1 MRNFLTLS
9 IFACFFSSCNNEEPI
24 YSHNRTE
31 NGRVNE
37 NLSEIRTMSRSEW
50 INVDENL
57 KIPLDGI
64 VAYTEIIAFSL
75 AKGIFKMLA
84 LFVNQYNFLIL

>member
-1 MRNFLTLS
+1 MHVFSVHAIMKNLFTVIIELKMDGLRKIYLKLGLCLDLNGLMLMR
-9 IFACFFSSCNNEEPI
+9 I
-24 YSHNRTE
+24 
-31 NGRVNE
+31 G
-37 NLSEIRTMSRSEW
+37 
-50 INVDENL
+50 

-84 LFVNQYNFLIL
+84 SFVNQYNFLIL